1 MTRVLSVA
9 LRGSQSKSLTERW
22 SQRGVC
28 VEPVP
33 LSRAEGGRGRAL
45 LQGGTVFTCP
55 PRSHSGG
62 QLPGFLSRLPPP
74 VGAVAAMARASLSLS
89 LGEGSRCWRRMDL
102 AHRERAGPRPR
113 CRCRQRCCLWP
124 GWPGWPGRSVS
135 RKSCAARMARQSPT
149 LQSPLEGQSSQ
160 ALVHG
165 SARSWDNVFVSLCLP
180 LCFPHSFDFR
190 TF

>member
-1 MTRVLSVA
+1 MCRASPTVPCGGGEGARPPAGRDGVYMPPQEPQRRAASRVPLQAPASRGH
-9 LRGSQSKSLTERW
+9 RGSRGQS
-22 SQRGVC
+22 
-28 VEPVP
+28 EPEP
-33 LSRAEGGRGRAL
+33 EPEPGRRKQVLA
-45 LQGGTVFTCP
+45 P
-55 PRSHSGG
+55 H
-62 QLPGFLSRLPPP
+62 
-74 VGAVAAMARASLSLS
+74 
-89 LGEGSRCWRRMDL
+89 DL

-135 RKSCAARMARQSPT
+135 RKSCAARMARQSLT